1 MLTLTLSPR
10 PPWPFGTRRGCLGVE
25 ADAEADAEAEAQAA
39 AEADAEVA
47 A

>member
-25 ADAEADAEAEAQAA
+25 AEAEADAKAEAEAEG
-39 AEADAEVA
+39 EAGTGVA